1 MKIRRVSGILAIFIG
16 IALISVSVA
25 DTFIPRDEKKHTSLG
40 KYVNAREAY
49 EMWKANPDKITIIDV
64 RTPEEYVF
72 IGHAPMAINIP
83 LQVWNSKFDT
93 DKKDVVLDENARF
106 VTDIQ
111 KRYEPENTLMIMCR
125 SGHRSAKGV
134 EVLAKAGFKN
144 VYNVID
150 GFEGDKVKDS
160 ESYFDG
166 KRMRN
171 GWKNSGNPWTFDLD
185 LGLLPSLLKK

>member
-25 DTFIPRDEKKHTSLG
+25 DTSIPRDEKKHTSLG